1 MKWVG
6 FIQFSFSLEPI
17 KRIPGSNQMDELNGN
32 TLYFSQKK
40 KEGWGEDYRDKRR
53 RTGKWMDGWMI
64 EERRGGKKKK

>member
-40 KEGWGEDYRDKRR
+40 KRVGGKITGIRGGEQAS
-53 RTGKWMDGWMI
+53 GWMDGW
-64 EERRGGKKKK
+64 